1 MRTFLHASGLD
12 DVLGCRGEGQLDMSR
27 EASSL
32 GRGALVAGSS
42 LGCNAGPAS
51 LMGHSVGG
59 FHGLL

>member
-42 LGCNAGPAS
+42 LGCNAGPR
-51 LMGHSVGG
+51 LG
-59 FHGLL
+59 FNLAEFRG